1 MRKII
6 YILLLFVTF
15 SAAADEKGEKRLE
28 RIANYYSSLGN
39 YSVTFVVRAGNSEQ
53 RGVMQVEGKN
63 TYLKLADVEVF
74 VEDSLRYEVRSSAK
88 EIIVDKA
95 DVYEKELLNSLNGFT
110 HLTANYAVE
119 ECEVEGRVAVRLTP
133 KKSGETIYVITGADG
148 ASIVKLV
155 YGAGEN
161 LVETRVEKS
170 EKTAQ
175 KMPRF
180 SKERYVGFE
189 LIDFR

>member
-1 MRKII
+1 MRRLFS
-6 YILLLFVTF
+6 ILFLFATL

-28 RIANYYSSLGN
+28 RIANHYSSMGG

-88 EIIVDKA
+88 EIIVDRA
-95 DVYEKELLNSLNGFT
+95 DVYEKELLNSLNGFS
-110 HLTANYAVE
+110 HLAANYTIE
-119 ECEVEGRVAVRLTP
+119 ECEVEGRIAVRLTP
-133 KKSGETIYVITGADG
+133 KKSGETMYVITGADG
-148 ASIVKLV
+148 ASVAKLI

-170 EKTAQ
+170 EKTTQ
-175 KMPRF
+175 KLPRF
-180 SKERYVGFE
+180 SKERYKGFE

>member
-1 MRKII
+1 MRRLVS
-6 YILLLFVTF
+6 ILFLFATL

-28 RIANYYSSLGN
+28 RIANHYSSLGS
-39 YSVTFVVRAGNSEQ
+39 YSVTFVVCAGDSEQ
-53 RGVMQVEGKN
+53 RGVIQVDGKN

-74 VEDSLRYEVRSSAK
+74 VEDSLRYEVRTSAK

-110 HLTANYAVE
+110 HLTTNYKVE
-119 ECEVEGRVAVRLTP
+119 ECEVDGHIAVRLTP
-133 KKSGETIYVITGADG
+133 KKAGETIYVITGTDG
-148 ASIVKLV
+148 ASIAKLI

-170 EKTAQ
+170 EKCTQ
-175 KMPRF
+175 KLPRF
-180 SKERYVGFE
+180 AKERYKGFE

>member
-6 YILLLFVTF
+6 SILLLFVTF

-53 RGVMQVEGKN
+53 RGVIQVEGKN

-88 EIIVDKA
+88 EIIVDIA

-119 ECEVEGRVAVRLTP
+119 ECEVEGCVAVRLTP

-148 ASIVKLV
+148 ASIAKLV